1 MAGASEGLG
10 QHVMMQLRRVNKA
23 ICEGDPSREGLWIG
37 DVDYDPRPQ
46 RVVSPLVALDAGKIY
61 LQETWL
67 AYVWSLGYAMGVI
80 YYEGVQKPLLSG
92 CYTGTVAYG
101 SDILVRARKRFSR
114 GLALLD
120 DYADWD
126 ARLPWHRSEHRGHPD
141 SLPGQE
147 AAWAGRTTGL
157 MVQAVLFRL
166 FHEHYH
172 LKHPIQSCELGCEL
186 MVRDDDGYRTMV
198 EFERQADA
206 WALRM
211 LLADASGEADRALI
225 GEAVILAFCASL
237 FATKRPERV
246 SHRSHPDMAARLATV
261 LETLGLDGSHSAFHF
276 WHLACVMMRLFLIK
290 HELAYP
296 PDVRGA
302 DNPQA
307 LFADHLSFLDHIC
320 HGASYPGTAESFGL
334 ERSSSNVNTPPA

>member
-1 MAGASEGLG
+1 MTGASEALG
-10 QHVMMQLRRVNKA
+10 QHVMMRLRRVNKA
-23 ICEGDPSREGLWIG
+23 ICEGDPSRDGLWIG
-37 DVDYDPRPQ
+37 DVDYDARPQ
-46 RVVSPLVALDAGKIY
+46 RVVPPLVALEAGKIY

-80 YYEGVQKPLLSG
+80 YDEGVQKPLLNGS
-92 CYTGTVAYG
+92 YTGTVAYG

-126 ARLPWHRSEHRGHPD
+126 GRLPGPFSKHYGHPE

-147 AAWAGRTTGL
+147 ATWAGRTTDL

-172 LKHPIQSCELGCEL
+172 LKHPTSSCELGCEL
-186 MVRDDDGYRTMV
+186 ILRDDDWYRTYV
-198 EFERQADA
+198 GFERKADA
-206 WALRM
+206 YALRM
-211 LLADASGEADRALI
+211 LTADAAGEADRAQI

-246 SHRSHPDMAARLATV
+246 SHRSHPDMAARLAAV
-261 LETLGLDGSHSAFHF
+261 LETLGLDGLHSAFYF
-276 WHLACVMMRLFLIK
+276 WHLACVMMRLFLLK
-290 HELAYP
+290 HEYAYP

-307 LFADHLSFLDHIC
+307 LFADHLSFLDQIC

-334 ERSSSNVNTPPA
+334 EQSSSSLES